1 MCAAI
6 HPGEI
11 LREEYMAPLGLSANA
26 FAIALGIPAT
36 RIHEILHEKRGVS
49 TDTAMRLARYFGTDM
64 EMWINLQAQYEAC
77 LLKRGRSSCGSSR
90 IGLYRLPFSSY
101 GKVYLS
107 RHLVGRGSGVCGA
120 VRRVSQLVMAGRG
133 TGRGLAWNRPACL
146 GYVEGHGSEQG
157 AEPEPLSLRKF
168 SGNFVVRTTP
178 EMHRQLAI
186 LSAEAGVS
194 LNRYVN
200 SRLL

>member
-26 FAIALGIPAT
+26 LAIALGIPAT

-77 LLKRGRSSCGSSR
+77 LLKREKGKGAGVHADHPASGCTGFPSVAMEKYTYRVIWSEEDQEFV
-90 IGLYRLPFSSY
+90 GLCAEFPSLSWLEEEQDAALHGIVRL
-101 GKVYLS
+101 
-107 RHLVGRGSGVCGA
+107 
-120 VRRVSQLVMAGRG
+120 VSDTLKDMEA
-133 TGRGLAWNRPACL
+133 NKEPI
-146 GYVEGHGSEQG
+146 
-157 AEPEPLSLRKF
+157 PEPLSLRKF

-194 LNRYVN
+194 LNR
-200 SRLL
+200 L